1 MSDSL
6 PRVDASANVC
16 SSRSGP
22 HARAVLT
29 LLAATFALTGCLSI
43 GGDRAELAVYAP
55 QVTITADPAW
65 PRLDRTLAIAEP
77 NTSTALDS
85 NRIAVR
91 PTPAQLQVYA
101 GAIWSDTAPALV
113 QSALVDALG
122 DSGRFRAVVR
132 PIDGIASDL
141 LLRLD
146 LRQFEAVY
154 GDDADR
160 PTVVVELQATLL
172 DPRGNRVLAT
182 RTFRTEKTSA
192 DEDLPEVIAAFD
204 IALEAT
210 ATAMTP
216 WLLEKAPPN

>member
-1 MSDSL
+1 MSVSL
-6 PRVDASANVC
+6 PL
-16 SSRSGP
+16 SSV
-22 HARAVLT
+22 AALA
-29 LLAATFALTGCLSI
+29 LLALTGCLSI
-43 GGDRAELAVYAP
+43 GGERTELTVYAP
-55 QVTITADPAW
+55 QVTISADPAW
-65 PRLDRTLAIAEP
+65 PRIDRTLAIAEP

-101 GAIWSDTAPALV
+101 GAIWSDNGPALV

-146 LRQFEAVY
+146 LRHFEAVY
-154 GDDADR
+154 AEDGKH

-182 RTFRTEKTSA
+182 RTFRAEEASA
-192 DEDLPEVIAAFD
+192 DEDLPEVVAAFD
-204 IALEAT
+204 AALEAT
-210 ATAMTP
+210 ATAITP
-216 WLLEKAPPN
+216 WLLESAP

>member
-1 MSDSL
+1 MSVSL
-6 PRVDASANVC
+6 RFSSAAAL
-16 SSRSGP
+16 G
-22 HARAVLT
+22 
-29 LLAATFALTGCLSI
+29 LLALTGCLSI
-43 GGDRAELAVYAP
+43 GGERAELTVYAP
-55 QVTITADPAW
+55 QVTIKADPTW
-65 PRLDRTLAIAEP
+65 PRIDRTLAIAEP

-154 GDDADR
+154 ADGADA
-160 PTVVVELQATLL
+160 PKAVVELQATLI

-182 RTFRTEKTSA
+182 RTFRTEEASA
-192 DEDLPEVIAAFD
+192 DKDLPEVVAAFD
-204 IALEAT
+204 AALEAT
-210 ATAMTP
+210 ATAITP
-216 WLLEKAPPN
+216 WLLQHAPER